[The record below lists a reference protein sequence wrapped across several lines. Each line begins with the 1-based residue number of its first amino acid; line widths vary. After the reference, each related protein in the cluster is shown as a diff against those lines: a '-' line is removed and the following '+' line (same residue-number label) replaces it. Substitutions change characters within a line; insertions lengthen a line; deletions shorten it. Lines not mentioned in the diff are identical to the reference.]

1 LDPRKDYHHWRVIN
15 VLNNRCNQQNN
26 GPTSNAI
33 TSDGYTSTTDRQAAN
48 LLAQHYEQ
56 ASRLSFSREDRKQKK
71 IYRQVLNQSK
81 SYNQRD
87 DISNDITLEELDSV
101 IRSLDPKKSS
111 GIDLIFGSMI
121 KHFGV
126 LARSILLQIFNLSWI
141 TGKLP
146 TIWKMSVIVPI
157 LKPGKDAASCKNF
170 RPISLTSTLC
180 KIMEK
185 IIHSRIMKWLIKRKV
200 LHFYQT
206 AYRSQHSTVDQIF
219 YLVQSIIDGF
229 QE

>member
-1 LDPRKDYHHWRVIN
+1 
-15 VLNNRCNQQNN
+15 
-26 GPTSNAI
+26 
-33 TSDGYTSTTDRQAAN
+33 
-48 LLAQHYEQ
+48 
-56 ASRLSFSREDRKQKK
+56 
-71 IYRQVLNQSK
+71 
-81 SYNQRD
+81 
-87 DISNDITLEELDSV
+87 
-101 IRSLDPKKSS
+101 
-111 GIDLIFGSMI
+111 MI

-146 TIWKMSVIVPI
+146 TICKMSVIVPI

-170 RPISLTSTLC
+170 RPISLTSTLR

-206 AYRSQHSTVDQIF
+206 AYRSQHSTVDRLF

-229 QE
+229 QEIGKLQPYSLIFLRPLTGFGDKNSLKFCIPWASRATSYYGSTTS